1 MPPLTARFRQ
11 GRSIRHAAG
20 HAHGCGARDRP
31 RAWMSNM
38 ALAFLW
44 AKSGQ
49 HVNLSPGFSSAECP
63 PEPGHETRP

>member
-49 HVNLSPGFSSAECP
+49 HVKHADRLLLGGMFPRAG
-63 PEPGHETRP
+63 